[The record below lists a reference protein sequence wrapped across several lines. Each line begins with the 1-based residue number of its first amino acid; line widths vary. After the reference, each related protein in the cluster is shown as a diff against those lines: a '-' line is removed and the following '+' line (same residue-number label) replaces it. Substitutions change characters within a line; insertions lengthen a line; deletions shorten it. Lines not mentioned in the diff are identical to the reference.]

1 MDLFRNALSQTER
14 AFRFFQRPFH
24 RDSNGA
30 ARLHS
35 RYDLAGRTPPPVEAR
50 GRRKGGFSQVSVF
63 VFLVSLLTLSGCTR
77 SEPRADLVILNGA
90 EPESLDPA
98 IITGQADIRVVLS
111 LFEGLTRFDP
121 VTGKGVAGLAERWD
135 ISGDGRVYT
144 FHLRTNA
151 VWSTGE
157 SITAQDAA
165 YSWLRA
171 LDPYTA
177 SDYAGELFFLE
188 NAEEYNAGKIKDT
201 SLVGVRAVD
210 DKTLRV
216 NLKAPCPFFLDLC
229 ALQTLAV
236 VPRKSIEAHGER
248 WIMKRPLPV
257 SGAYLLEDWR
267 IHDKIRL
274 RKNPRYWDVAHT
286 RNEIVDI
293 LPVESATI
301 ALNLYETGRADI
313 IWDKNLIPTDLMD
326 LLLKRPDCHT
336 FPYLGTYF
344 FRMNVTRKP
353 LDDVRVRKALALA
366 VDKKRLVEKLCRAGE
381 KPASHFTPEGIAN
394 YNPPEGPGYDPD
406 QARRLL
412 AQAGYPGGNNFPT
425 LQYLLDTP
433 KQHEEIAI
441 ELQEMF
447 RKELGIRMELRRAE
461 WKVYLVAQSALDY
474 DLCRSSWI
482 GDYNDPNTFLD
493 MWMSNNGN
501 NRTGWKSK
509 KYDEL
514 VREGNSQIDEKKRGQ
529 LLREA
534 EMLLIREAVPI
545 TPLYFYAGIT
555 FFDSNKVDG
564 IYFNVIDEH
573 PVAAIGKR
581 QGR

>member
-1 MDLFRNALSQTER
+1 MAFFRNALSKAER
-14 AFRFFQRPFH
+14 AFRF
-24 RDSNGA
+24 S
-30 ARLHS
+30 
-35 RYDLAGRTPPPVEAR
+35 PPVLP
-50 GRRKGGFSQVSVF
+50 V
-63 VFLVSLLTLSGCTR
+63 LLLLALAFSGCMR

-135 ISGDGRVYT
+135 ISADGRVYT
-144 FHLRTNA
+144 FHLRANA

-157 SITAQDAA
+157 PITAQDVV

-171 LDPYTA
+171 LNPYTA

-188 NAEEYNAGKIKDT
+188 NAEEYNGGKIKDT
-201 SLVGVRAVD
+201 SLVGVRSLD

-216 NLKAPCPFFLDLC
+216 NLKGPCAFFLDLC
-229 ALQTLAV
+229 ALQTLAI
-236 VPRKSIEAHGER
+236 VPRKSIEAHGDR

-274 RKNPRYWDVAHT
+274 RKNPRYWDAVHT

-301 ALNLYETGRADI
+301 ALNLYETGQADI

-366 VDKKRLVEKLCRAGE
+366 VDKRRLVEKLCRAGE
-381 KPASHFTPEGIAN
+381 TPAGHFTPRGTAN
-394 YNPPEGPGYDPD
+394 YDPPEGLGFDPD

-412 AQAGYPGGNNFPT
+412 AEAGYAGGKNFPV
-425 LQYLLDTP
+425 LRYLLDTP

-447 RKELGIRMELRRAE
+447 RKELGIRMELRRVE

-482 GDYNDPNTFLD
+482 GDYDDPNTFLD

-501 NRTGWKSK
+501 NRTGWKSSR
-509 KYDEL
+509 YDEL
-514 VREGNSQIDEKKRGQ
+514 VREGNSQIDPGKRAQ

-534 EMLLIREAVPI
+534 ETLLLREGIPMTPI
-545 TPLYFYAGIT
+545 YFYAGIT
-555 FFDSNKVDG
+555 FYDSNKIDG
-564 IYFNVIDEH
+564 IYFNMIDEH
-573 PVAAIGKR
+573 PVAAIANRGKR
-581 QGR
+581 